1 MVTVAEY
8 WWAFVLRGTF
18 ALLFA
23 IGAWAYPGLTL
34 WLLIVFFGAYVL
46 LDGITQIVMAFS
58 KKLWWYV
65 LSGLVGVA
73 AGLLTFLWPGVTGLV
88 LLLFIGVWALA
99 KGILEIVEA
108 IQLRKEIEGEW
119 LMILSGLAS
128 ILFGIIVLMRPGAGA
143 VAIAWIIGIYA
154 FLFGLISI
162 FLGLR
167 LKGLKKAVEGAIG

>member
-1 MVTVAEY
+1 M
-8 WWAFVLRGTF
+8 
-18 ALLFA
+18 LFA

-46 LDGITQIVMAFS
+46 VDGITQILMTFR

-65 LSGLVGVA
+65 LSGLVGVV
-73 AGLLTFLWPGVTGLV
+73 AGLLTFLWPGITGLV
-88 LLLFIGVWALA
+88 LLLFIGFWALV

-128 ILFGIIVLMRPGAGA
+128 ILFAIIVLLRPGAGA
-143 VAIAWIIGIYA
+143 LAIAWIVGIYA

-162 FLGLR
+162 FLGLKLR
-167 LKGLKKAVEGAIG
+167 GLKKAVEQVFE

>member
-1 MVTVAEY
+1 MVTLTEY
-8 WWAFVLRGTF
+8 WWSFVLRGIL

-23 IGAWAYPGLTL
+23 VSAWAYPGLTL

-46 LDGITQIVMAFS
+46 VDGITQILMAFR

-65 LSGLVGVA
+65 LSGLVGVV
-73 AGLLTFLWPGVTGLV
+73 AGLLTFLWPGITGLV
-88 LLLFIGVWALA
+88 LLLFIGFWALM

-128 ILFGIIVLMRPGAGA
+128 ILFAIVVLLRPGAGA
-143 VAIAWIIGIYA
+143 LAIAWIIGIYA

-162 FLGLR
+162 FLGLKLR
-167 LKGLKKAVEGAIG
+167 GLKKAVEQVFE

>member
-1 MVTVAEY
+1 MVTLAGY
-8 WWAFVLRGTF
+8 WWAFVLRGIF

-46 LDGITQIVMAFS
+46 VDGITQIVMAFG

-65 LSGLVGVA
+65 LSGLVGVV

-88 LLLFIGVWALA
+88 LLLFIGFWALV

-119 LMILSGLAS
+119 LMVLSGLAS

-154 FLFGLISI
+154 FAFGLISV

-167 LKGLKKAVEGAIG
+167 LRGMKKAVEQAVG